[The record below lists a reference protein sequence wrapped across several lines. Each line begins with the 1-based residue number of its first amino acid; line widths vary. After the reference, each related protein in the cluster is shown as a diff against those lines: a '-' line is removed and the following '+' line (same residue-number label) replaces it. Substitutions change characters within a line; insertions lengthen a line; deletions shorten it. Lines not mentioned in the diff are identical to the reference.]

1 MSPRC
6 PFFSVFS
13 DEYTTTL
20 PDTVLS
26 DVFDS
31 REDSGQKETEETD
44 GELHRQIQGVLA
56 DLATTKD
63 ETETRGNYFGAV
75 RKEREIVGDLRGSDA
90 MPNKEH
96 LESPQ
101 IVYSSIPFPSCE

>member
-1 MSPRC
+1 
-6 PFFSVFS
+6 
-13 DEYTTTL
+13 L

-56 DLATTKD
+56 DLATTK
-63 ETETRGNYFGAV
+63 EERETRGNYFGAV
-75 RKEREIVGDLRGSDA
+75 RKEWEIVGDLRGSDA
-90 MPNKEH
+90 MPNKKH
-96 LESPQ
+96 PESSQ
-101 IVYSSIPFPSCE
+101 SVYSSIPFPSCE